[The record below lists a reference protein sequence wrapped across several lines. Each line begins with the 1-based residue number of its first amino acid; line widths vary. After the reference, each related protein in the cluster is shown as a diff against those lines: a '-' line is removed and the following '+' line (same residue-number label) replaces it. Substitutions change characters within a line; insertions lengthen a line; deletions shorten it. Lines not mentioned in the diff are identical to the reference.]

1 MLIIMTY
8 EKYQAYYQ
16 EALKIK
22 EDPDVFA
29 AIKKQTELS
38 EEAQKKAKIRYEI
51 EDKLYE
57 LYHSIPADGIDDALF
72 GGEDLPEHERMVQIM
87 EMWMK
92 NDPKLNIIKETM
104 VKSGK
109 DKEIGELERKLQ
121 DAIFD
126 YFSALIK
133 LDTAINESRQN
144 LFSKEYKEKMKEYA
158 DNGVL
163 LYFLETPDAPILSKE
178 FTIDDVLESF
188 TFGECISLK
197 TLFYRF
203 VVEDNPSPSMR
214 RKTEDIVSAVNCLE
228 NREYR
233 SAARTVFALLES
245 EHKNCSTAMDN
256 YFTLDKQTR
265 KGVQRAEKIQQLLDC
280 LKEQTYF
287 SEVWNIVNPLYRDIL
302 NSKVESF
309 IDRNFIIHGDYY
321 SDKLDINEKDVVKLL
336 LLFINMRMISDH
348 VQLYCEMLRV
358 SINYTEIHIAQQ
370 LKNKKD

>member
-1 MLIIMTY
+1 MTY

-22 EDPDVFA
+22 ENPDVFA

-72 GGEDLPEHERMVQIM
+72 GGQDLPEHERMVQIM

-92 NDPKLNIIKETM
+92 NDPKLNVIKETM
-104 VKSGK
+104 AKSGK

-121 DAIFD
+121 DAIFE
-126 YFSALIK
+126 YFLALIK

-203 VVEDNPSPSMR
+203 VAEDNPSPSMR

-256 YFTLDKQTR
+256 YFTLDKRMR
-265 KGVQRAEKIQQLLDC
+265 KGVQRAEKIQQLLDG

-302 NSKVESF
+302 NSKAESF
-309 IDRNFIIHGDYY
+309 IDRNSIIHGDYY

-336 LLFINMRMISDH
+336 LLFMNMRMISDH